1 MDESISSFV
10 VNSFVIHR
18 LRFCNFIL
26 SYDYHIFMIT
36 LRLNLYYHMIII
48 FLWWRSD

>member
-10 VNSFVIHR
+10 VSSFVIH
-18 LRFCNFIL
+18 RFCNFIL
-26 SYDYHIFMIT
+26 
-36 LRLNLYYHMIII
+36 I